1 MSRRASK
8 KPEYDFPEAELRPE
22 YLLKEQMEKFRMTD
36 AELREV
42 YIRLRELR
50 GRSFSSPEELA
61 AAAGQ
66 PVERLFTALMAFG
79 ETGLLSWRLNPFS
92 VVLTEHPA
100 RCRMTDSPLIRYLR
114 AGTKA

>member
-1 MSRRASK
+1 MNLTIYTARCTGNKANCVYPDRRKVRTA
-8 KPEYDFPEAELRPE
+8 
-22 YLLKEQMEKFRMTD
+22 
-36 AELREV
+36 
-42 YIRLRELR
+42 
-50 GRSFSSPEELA
+50 EELA

-114 AGTKA
+114 AGTGAGAAGGES